1 MVLGS
6 LETSDRYV
14 SLHPLLGELFE
25 YVRTHDLLHA
35 PAERI
40 TLRGD
45 DLFINIADA
54 RLLTAEAQKLEVHR
68 AYLDVHF
75 PLSGPKIFGW
85 RHLGDIDVEPEAP
98 FNAEA
103 DFALYPA
110 PAATYLTLHPG
121 EFAIVWPEDAHAP
134 IIGEGCLR
142 KAIAKI
148 RI

>member
-54 RLLTAEAQKLEVHR
+54 KLLTAEAQKL
-68 AYLDVHF
+68 
-75 PLSGPKIFGW
+75 
-85 RHLGDIDVEPEAP
+85 
-98 FNAEA
+98 
-103 DFALYPA
+103 
-110 PAATYLTLHPG
+110 
-121 EFAIVWPEDAHAP
+121 
-134 IIGEGCLR
+134 
-142 KAIAKI
+142 
-148 RI
+148 